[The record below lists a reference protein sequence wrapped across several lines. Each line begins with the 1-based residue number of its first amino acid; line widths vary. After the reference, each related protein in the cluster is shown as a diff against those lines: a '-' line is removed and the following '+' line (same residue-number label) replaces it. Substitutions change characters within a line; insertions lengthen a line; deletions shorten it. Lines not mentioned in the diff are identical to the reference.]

1 MAATLASLAE
11 QLSAAAA
18 LLSSLAKQ
26 KLLVSPARQQPVS
39 DSF

>member
-11 QLSAAAA
+11 QLSAAA